1 MNFITNTFEQNML
14 LFKDTDSL
22 VYEIET
28 DDVYEDFYEDKNLF
42 DFSNYPEDS
51 NIFDLVNKTVL

>member
-1 MNFITNTFEQNML
+1 MDLIILCMNFITNTFEQNML

-28 DDVYEDFYEDKNLF
+28 DDVMK
-42 DFSNYPEDS
+42 
-51 NIFDLVNKTVL
+51 IFMKTRICLI